1 MLAESCHDLSL
12 AIIEIGGEPDA
23 LESIVRV
30 FNRIEM
36 RRHCNP
42 IHHLDDLEE
51 WLTCLLGLDKRVLK
65 ELGYVCHV
73 EHPHMFIPI
82 YLNVL
87 DASELMEAAWN
98 LANDG
103 LRTTLLC
110 EIQERGSSMWN
121 YIRNSE
127 EIRSPPP

>member
-1 MLAESCHDLSL
+1 MLAESCHNLSL

-30 FNRIEM
+30 FHRIEL

-51 WLTCLLGLDKRVLK
+51 WLRCLLRLDKRVLK
-65 ELGYVCHV
+65 ELGYVCHT
-73 EHPHMFIPI
+73 EHPHKFIPI

-87 DASELMEAAWN
+87 DAPELMKAAWN

-103 LRTTLLC
+103 LRTILLC

-121 YIRNSE
+121 YIRDS
-127 EIRSPPP
+127 